1 MLSKGK
7 KTAAIFNNMAV
18 ALENMGKL
26 DMAEKMYKKAL
37 ELSPNHPQIQSNY
50 DKLKGKSIKDIK
62 REKNEK

>member
-1 MLSKGK
+1 
-7 KTAAIFNNMAV
+7 MAV